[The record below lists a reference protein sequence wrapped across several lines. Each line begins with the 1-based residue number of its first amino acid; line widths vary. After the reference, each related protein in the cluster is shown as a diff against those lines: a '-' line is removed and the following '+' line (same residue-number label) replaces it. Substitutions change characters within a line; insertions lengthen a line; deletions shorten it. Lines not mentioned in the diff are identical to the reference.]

1 MLDHILIVDESRLV
15 REALAKILLSCGVD
29 KTAIACIESAED
41 AMEYAQFSSIS
52 LLICSD
58 NLHETNAFVFRDEL
72 VNASN
77 IKHLPLLVLSHH
89 RNNKASEVL
98 NINDNETS
106 KLMHCINLCPPFKK
120 ERVISALFELTQATI
135 FASAVEQDDAVIIPP
150 KVETSPAISEE
161 KATILVVDDDSSNI
175 DVAAGNLRNLYRV
188 MAAKS
193 GEHALKIV
201 ASNKHNIALI
211 LLDIM
216 MPEMDGYQ
224 VCRRLKEN
232 EVSANIPIIFLSA
245 KTLIED
251 IKYGFDL
258 GAVDYITKPLNG
270 DLLRARVATHIR
282 LQQQKLALSAQVT
295 TLEENAKLREDI
307 ERITQHDLKAP
318 LSNILFETYRL
329 KDKSAA
335 KSINRAVNNVVSMIN
350 NSLNLYKIEQG
361 TYPLT
366 PKSTNLNV
374 LVNDAIN
381 AVSNSC
387 HEKQID
393 ILLVGFDV
401 EHYILAEPLLCLS
414 IFNNLLKNAVE
425 ASPIEQKITIVLTLK
440 NNQVIFQL
448 TNQGVIPK
456 GMRAKLF
463 DKYSSSNH
471 RTGTGLG
478 AYSAKLM
485 TQVQDGEISF
495 EIINEQQTQFTVKL
509 PAADIHNT
517 NQPSNDKH

>member
-29 KTAIACIESAED
+29 KTAIACIESVED

-58 NLHETNAFVFRDEL
+58 NLHKTNAFVFRDEL

-89 RNNKASEVL
+89 RNSKTSEVS
-98 NINDNETS
+98 NITEHKKTNVNYS
-106 KLMHCINLCPPFKK
+106 IKLCPPFKK
-120 ERVISALFELTQATI
+120 QRVISALFELTQASV
-135 FASAVEQDDAVIIPP
+135 FANQVEQDEVILTQSP
-150 KVETSPAISEE
+150 VESSPTISQE

-188 MAAKS
+188 IAAKS

-232 EVSANIPIIFLSA
+232 DISANIPIIFLSA

-282 LQQQKLALSAQVT
+282 LQQQKLALTAQVT

-361 TYPLT
+361 TYPLS
-366 PKSTNLNV
+366 PKTTSLNV

-387 HEKQID
+387 HEKKIE
-393 ILLVGFDV
+393 IVLEGFDV

-425 ASPIEQKITIVLTLK
+425 ASPIEQKISVALTLTNK
-440 NNQVIFQL
+440 QVIFQL

-456 GMRAKLF
+456 DMRTKLF

-485 TQVQDGEISF
+485 TKVQDGEISF

-509 PAADIHNT
+509 PAADNHNSKLLS
-517 NQPSNDKH
+517 QDKH